1 MLFIFL
7 GFAQAVLGQ
16 TYQYRYYQGEELPFR
31 TVHCLYAAPEGS
43 LWLGTD
49 RGLYRF
55 DGATYE
61 SANLELQSKTI
72 RALTPWTPD
81 SLLFLNDRG
90 LHLLRQAGGKTNT
103 ALLLGES
110 RLQFPTALFRD
121 AEDRV
126 WIVHDRGHL
135 LRYSLRTGIQKEFD
149 PVAGPGEHRHR
160 FLEDTRGN
168 IWLLVSGKGVYRYLE
183 NPDRWERVAGPG
195 SPLDMGLLGSEIFT
209 LARGTL
215 SLWEVDSGSPALKDR
230 ISVPVEVN
238 QLYVGDT
245 SAIYMASD
253 TDLYQLEKHPD
264 GRWQFHEIYGSNDAH
279 RVERLPFRG
288 IRGMLHT
295 SRTGRARSPHLWI
308 ATDQG
313 LGLLWKGYF
322 QSVRGMPHDNVL
334 GMFSPPGGRV
344 LISMGNL
351 YTVLAGGFR
360 EQEFPDAISGI
371 AGNGRR
377 TTLGTTTG
385 WLYVLR
391 DGNLERTLDLSDRGG
406 GIFFMHMDQ
415 EGATWFCQ
423 APTDKPLPGVARL
436 APSGAVT
443 PYQEDSG
450 LTSRILVVREGGRRE
465 LYAAGIGSE
474 TYLYKYDRTGD
485 RFINVGPRLPFDP
498 SANFEVHDMAID
510 NRGVVWLGTTDGL
523 LAFDGERIRRV
534 DLGPYTHREVRALH
548 PGANGALW
556 VATDT
561 EGLLFFREGTL
572 PVRFGER
579 SGLPSRISSYRSLAV
594 DSRGVLWMGTAEGP
608 VFSVDPNPTP
618 LESAAPFPMAL
629 LQEGQERTPAFPLHT
644 TVESEVSLR
653 LNAFSYPA
661 DQLDFQYRSFPQG
674 LTEEEWEDF
683 PWQQAPGPEISLS
696 TGQLGSYV
704 YQVRARQGEGHRW
717 SRPVDFHMVVSRP
730 WYRNPWGLGF
740 MAAFLVLGTAFLWQK
755 GSQRK
760 VRGLK
765 AELKRR
771 ESQLH
776 SQHVALE
783 QRDRDVRTTQ
793 THLYLLQR
801 LVRQLPPEPTWEE
814 VWPVLKRL
822 VALPLSI
829 DRIELYAVRGNELQC
844 RIVDGTTGPPGQQT
858 VEFNEKGNLPSYV
871 IHSGLHLY
879 IPDLEDAAHW
889 PFERHSGTAGSA
901 YFIPFEQ
908 GGTGMAFAAYGDVP
922 NAFTEEDQMIL
933 QLLISFLN
941 RSVTDAFS

>member
-7 GFAQAVLGQ
+7 GFAQALLAQ
-16 TYQYRYYQGEELPFR
+16 TYQYRYYQGEALPFR
-31 TVHCLYAAPEGS
+31 AVNCMYAAPEGS

-49 RGLYRF
+49 RGLFRF

-81 SLLFLNDRG
+81 SLLFINDRG
-90 LHLLRQAGGKTNT
+90 LHLLWQAGEKSQTE
-103 ALLLGES
+103 LLLGES
-110 RLQFPTALFRD
+110 RLQFPTAFFRD
-121 AEDRV
+121 SKDRV
-126 WIVHDRGHL
+126 WIVHDRGSL
-135 LRYSLRTGIQKEFD
+135 LRYTLKTGLQKEFD
-149 PVAGPGEHRHR
+149 PVAGVGDHPHR
-160 FLEDTRGN
+160 FLEDSRGS
-168 IWLLVSGKGVYRYLE
+168 IWLLVSGQGVYRYVE
-183 NPDRWERVAGPG
+183 NPDRWERAAGLG
-195 SPLDMGLLGSEIFT
+195 SPMDMGLNGTELFT
-209 LARGTL
+209 LEQGTL
-215 SLWEVDSGSPALKDR
+215 SLWELASGSPVLKDR
-230 ISVPVEVN
+230 FPAPREVD
-238 QLYVGDT
+238 QLYVGEAA
-245 SAIYMASD
+245 AIFLASEK
-253 TDLYQLEKHPD
+253 DLYQLEKD
-264 GRWQFHEIYGSNDAH
+264 AGGRWQFHEIYGSNDAH

-295 SRTGRARSPHLWI
+295 NHTGRARSPHLWI

-334 GMFSPPGGRV
+334 GIFSPPANGV

-351 YTVLAGGFR
+351 YTVFESGFR

-371 AGNGRR
+371 AGNGLR

-391 DGNLERTLDLSDRGG
+391 DGTLERSLDLSDRGG
-406 GIFFMHMDQ
+406 GIFFMHMDG
-415 EGATWFCQ
+415 EGTTWFCQ

-436 APSGAVT
+436 APSGEVT
-443 PYQEDSG
+443 AYQEESG
-450 LTSRILVVREGGRRE
+450 LSSRILVVREGGRKE

-474 TYLYKYDRTGD
+474 TYLYKYDRSGD
-485 RFINVGPRLPFDP
+485 RFVNVSPRLPFDP
-498 SANFEVHDMAID
+498 SSNFEVHDLAID
-510 NRGVVWLGTTDGL
+510 DWGVVWLGTTDGL

-534 DLGPYTHREVRALH
+534 DLGPYTNREIRALH
-548 PGANGALW
+548 PGAKGALW

-561 EGLLFFREGTL
+561 EGLLFFREGTP

-594 DSRGVLWMGTAEGP
+594 DARGVLWMGTAEGP
-608 VFSVDPNPTP
+608 VFSVDPDPTP
-618 LESAAPFPMAL
+618 LESAAPFPIAL
-629 LQEGQERTPAFPLHT
+629 LQEGQERPPAFPLRT
-644 TVESEVSLR
+644 TAGSEVSLR
-653 LNAFSYPA
+653 MNAFSYPA
-661 DQLDFQYRSFPQG
+661 DQLDFQYRSFPEG
-674 LTEEEWEDF
+674 LTREEWDDF
-683 PWQQAPGPEISLS
+683 PWQKAPGPEISLA

-717 SRPVDFHMVVSRP
+717 SSPVDFHMVVTQP
-730 WYRNPWGLGF
+730 WYRNPWGLGLV
-740 MAAFLVLGTAFLWQK
+740 AAVLVLGSAFLWQK
-755 GSQRK
+755 GSRRK

-771 ESQLH
+771 ESELH
-776 SQHVALE
+776 HQHAALE
-783 QRDRDVRTTQ
+783 QRDRDVRATQ

-801 LVRQLPPEPTWEE
+801 LVRQLPPDITWQE

-829 DRIELYAVRGNELQC
+829 ARIELYAIRGNELHC
-844 RIVDGTTGPPGQQT
+844 RIVDGTSGPPGQQT
-858 VEFNEKGNLPSYV
+858 LEFNEKGNLPSYV

-889 PFERHSGTAGSA
+889 PIERQPGATGSA
-901 YFIPFEQ
+901 YFLPFQQ
-908 GGTGMAFAAYGDVP
+908 GSTGMAFAAFGEVP
-922 NAFTEEDQMIL
+922 NAFTGEDQMIL

-941 RSVTDAFS
+941 RSVTDAFA

>member
-7 GFAQAVLGQ
+7 GFAQALLAQ
-16 TYQYRYYQGEELPFR
+16 TYQYRYYQGEALPFR
-31 TVHCLYAAPEGS
+31 AVHCLYAAPEGS

-49 RGLYRF
+49 QGLFRF

-61 SANLELQSKTI
+61 SANLELQSRTI

-90 LHLLRQAGGKTNT
+90 LHLLRQAAGKSHTEQ
-103 ALLLGES
+103 LLGEP
-110 RLQFPTALFRD
+110 RLRFPTALFRD
-121 AEDRV
+121 SGDRA
-126 WIVHDRGHL
+126 WIVHDRGSL
-135 LRYSLRTGIQKEFD
+135 LSYSLKTGIQKEFD
-149 PVAGPGEHRHR
+149 PVAGPGEYPYR
-160 FLEDTRGN
+160 FLEDIRGR

-183 NPDRWERVAGPG
+183 DPGRWERVTGLG
-195 SPLDMGLLGSEIFT
+195 SPLDMGLYGAELLT
-209 LARGTL
+209 LDRGTL
-215 SLWEVDSGSPALKDR
+215 SRWEVGSGSPILKDR
-230 ISVPVEVN
+230 LSTPREIH
-238 QLYVGDT
+238 QLYVGD
-245 SAIYMASD
+245 SSSIHLASGK
-253 TDLYQLEKHPD
+253 DLYQLEND
-264 GRWQFHEIYGSNDAH
+264 SGGRWQLHEIYGSNDAH

-288 IRGMLHT
+288 ISAMLHT
-295 SRTGRARSPHLWI
+295 NRTGRARSPHLWI

-334 GMFSPPGGRV
+334 GIFSPPGDGV

-351 YTVLAGGFR
+351 YMVSGGGFR

-371 AGNGRR
+371 AGNGLR

-391 DGNLERTLDLSDRGG
+391 DGILERSLDLSDRGG
-406 GIFFMHMDQ
+406 GIFFMHMDG

-423 APTDKPLPGVARL
+423 APTDKPLPGLARL
-436 APSGAVT
+436 APSGEVT
-443 PYQEDSG
+443 AYQEDSG
-450 LTSRILVVREGGRRE
+450 LSSRILVVREGGRRE
-465 LYAAGIGSE
+465 LYAAGIGPE
-474 TYLYKYDRTGD
+474 TYLYKYDRAGD
-485 RFINVGPRLPFDP
+485 RFVNVSPRLPFDP

-510 NRGVVWLGTTDGL
+510 TRGVVWLGTTDGL
-523 LAFDGERIRRV
+523 LKYDGERIRRV
-534 DLGPYTHREVRALH
+534 DLGPYTLREIRALH
-548 PGANGALW
+548 PGAQGALW

-579 SGLPSRISSYRSLAV
+579 SGLPSRISAYRSLAV
-594 DSRGVLWMGTAEGP
+594 DARGVLWMGTAEGP
-608 VFSVDPNPTP
+608 VFSADPDPTP
-618 LESAAPFPMAL
+618 LESAAPFPVAL
-629 LQEGQERTPAFPLHT
+629 LQEGQQRPPAFPLHT
-644 TVESEVSLR
+644 TVDSEVSLS
-653 LNAFSYPA
+653 LNAYSYPT
-661 DQLDFQYRSFPQG
+661 DQLDFQYRSFPEG
-674 LTEEEWEDF
+674 LTQEEWDDF
-683 PWQQAPGPEISLS
+683 PWQEAPGPEIPLA

-717 SRPVDFHMVVSRP
+717 SGPVDFQMVVSQP
-730 WYRNPWGLGF
+730 WYRKPWALAL
-740 MAAFLVLGTAFLWQK
+740 MAAVLVLGTAFLWQK

-771 ESQLH
+771 ESELH
-776 SQHVALE
+776 HQHAALQ
-783 QRDRDVRTTQ
+783 QRDRDTRATQ

-801 LVRQLPPEPTWEE
+801 LVRQLPPDITWQE
-814 VWPVLKRL
+814 VWPVLNRL

-829 DRIELYAVRGNELQC
+829 ARIELYAVRGNELHG
-844 RIVDGTTGPPGQQT
+844 RILDGTSGPPGRQIL
-858 VEFNEKGNLPSYV
+858 EFNEKGNLPSYV

-879 IPDLEDAAHW
+879 IPDLEDAAYW
-889 PFERHSGTAGSA
+889 PFERQGGTVGSA
-901 YFIPFEQ
+901 YFIPFQQ
-908 GGTGMAFAAYGDVP
+908 GGVGMAFAAFGEVA